1 MIKIIC
7 GPKGTGKTKQIIDA
21 ANKAFETAKGNI
33 VFVTDTDRYMYDI
46 RREVKFIN
54 VVNYKVAGEEAF
66 CGFIRGVIAGNRDIE
81 DIFIDGCARIT
92 GKPLAEMSAFFYLMD
107 KVSEDCGLSI
117 TLTCS
122 SAKEDLPPF
131 IAKYL

>member
-7 GPKGTGKTKQIIDA
+7 GPKGTGKTKKIIDA
-21 ANKAFETAKGNI
+21 ANAAFETAKGNI

-54 VVNYKVAGEEAF
+54 VAKYNVAGEDAF
-66 CGFIRGVIAGNRDIE
+66 CGFVKGLIAGNRDIE

-92 GKPLAEMSAFFYLMD
+92 GKPLADMGAFFYLID
-107 KVSEDCGLSI
+107 KVSEDCNLAV

-122 SAKEDLPPF
+122 AAKEDLPPF

>member
-1 MIKIIC
+1 
-7 GPKGTGKTKQIIDA
+7 
-21 ANKAFETAKGNI
+21 
-33 VFVTDTDRYMYDI
+33 MYDI

-54 VVNYKVAGEEAF
+54 VANYKVAGEEAL
-66 CGFIRGVIAGNRDIE
+66 CGFIRGVIAGSRDIE

-92 GKPLAEMSAFFYLMD
+92 GKPLSEMSAFFYLMD
-107 KVSEDCGLSI
+107 KVSEECGIAI

-122 SAKEDLPPF
+122 AAKEDLPPF

>member
-7 GPKGTGKTKQIIDA
+7 GPKGTGKTKKIIDA
-21 ANKAFETAKGNI
+21 ANAAFENAKGNI
-33 VFVTDTDRYMYDI
+33 VFITDTDRYMYDI

-54 VVNYKVAGEEAF
+54 VANYNVAGEEAF
-66 CGFIRGVIAGNRDIE
+66 CGFVKGVIAGNRDIE
-81 DIFIDGCARIT
+81 DIFVDGCARIT
-92 GKPLAEMSAFFYLMD
+92 GRPLAEMSAFFYLID
-107 KVSEDCGLSI
+107 KVSEDCNLSV

-122 SAKEDLPPF
+122 AAKEDLPPF